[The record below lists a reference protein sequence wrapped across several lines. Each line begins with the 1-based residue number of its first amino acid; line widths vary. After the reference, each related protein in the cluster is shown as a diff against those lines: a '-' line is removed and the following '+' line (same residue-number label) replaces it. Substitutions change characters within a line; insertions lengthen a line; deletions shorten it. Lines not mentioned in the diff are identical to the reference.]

1 MSSQHFYRLIS
12 ILLLASLL
20 GGIFMIS
27 GGDGFAADAQNQPAA
42 GQSHAVMV
50 EEDLNH
56 EVFIPFLAKPWGKSI
71 FGIQLHSITAGGGL
85 NQMRDAG
92 AYWLRLNGLLWSD
105 VEPTQGDR
113 NWNTS
118 RVSSLEQELINA
130 NQAGMEVVLIV
141 RSTPEWA
148 RQIPDLACGRI
159 KIEHIPA
166 FADFVAEAVAR
177 YSQPPY
183 NVRYWQIWNEPDA
196 PIAQSESPYGC
207 WGDPADDYY
216 GGGYYAGVLKSVYPL
231 VKMTNPQA
239 YVVVGGLLL
248 DCDPEDPPGGKDC
261 KMSRYLEGILR
272 EPGAKDNFDAVSFH
286 AYDYY
291 LGDGN
296 YWNPNWH
303 SAWNT
308 TGPVVAAKGNFL
320 RQVLHQHGAG
330 DKMLFNSEGAIICGP
345 PIRDPDLD
353 PLCTSQDFENTKAHY
368 VTKSFAAAIATG
380 LDANIWY
387 SVIGWRYS
395 GLLKSNL
402 EPLPA
407 YHAYEFARIKLGNAV
422 FIEQDESHPNLFDY
436 KFNRAGKEMRLVWSK
451 DGSPQ
456 LVPVP
461 GGSQVW
467 DALGNS
473 VPITDGSVIVEKN
486 PYYIEYP

>member
-1 MSSQHFYRLIS
+1 MSSQQFYRSIS

-20 GGIFMIS
+20 GGIFMFS
-27 GGDGFAADAQNQPAA
+27 GGNGFAADAQIQPAA

-56 EVFIPFLAKPWGKSI
+56 EVFLPLVRKSWGKSI

-85 NQMRDAG
+85 NQVRDAG
-92 AYWLRLNGLLWSD
+92 AYWLRFNGLLWSD
-105 VEPTQGDR
+105 VEPAQGDR
-113 NWNTS
+113 NWDNS
-118 RVSSLEQELINA
+118 MVSSLEQELINA
-130 NQAGMEVVLIV
+130 SQAGMEVVLIV

-148 RQIPDLACGRI
+148 RQVPDLACGRI

-166 FADFVAEAVAR
+166 FTDFVAEAVAR

-196 PIAQSESPYGC
+196 PIAQSEAPYGC
-207 WGDPADDYY
+207 WGNANEPYFGA
-216 GGGYYAGVLKSVYPL
+216 GYYTEILKQVFPA
-231 VKMTNPQA
+231 VKQTNPNAQ
-239 YVVVGGLLL
+239 VVVGGLLL
-248 DCDPEDPPGGKDC
+248 PCDPHHEPIAC
-261 KMSRYLEGILR
+261 KQSTYLEGILIN
-272 EPGAKDNFDAVSFH
+272 GGKDFFDAVSFH
-286 AYDYY
+286 AYDAYI
-291 LGDGN
+291 GEGN
-296 YWNPNWH
+296 FNNPPWI
-303 SAWNT
+303 SAWDT
-308 TGPVVAAKGNFL
+308 TGPVVAAKGSYL
-320 RQVLHQHGAG
+320 KGVLNQHGAG

-345 PIRDPDLD
+345 AGSSDPEIHKI
-353 PLCTSQDFENTKAHY
+353 CTSEDFENTKAYY
-368 VTKSFAAAIATG
+368 VTKIYAAAIATG
-380 LDANIWY
+380 LEANIWY
-387 SVIGWRYS
+387 SVTGWRYS

-407 YHAYEFARIKLGNAV
+407 YHAYQFARIKLGNAV
-422 FIEQDESHPNLFDY
+422 YIGQDESHPNLFDY

-456 LVPVP
+456 LVPVT

-473 VPITDGSVIVEKN
+473 VLITDGSVIVEKN